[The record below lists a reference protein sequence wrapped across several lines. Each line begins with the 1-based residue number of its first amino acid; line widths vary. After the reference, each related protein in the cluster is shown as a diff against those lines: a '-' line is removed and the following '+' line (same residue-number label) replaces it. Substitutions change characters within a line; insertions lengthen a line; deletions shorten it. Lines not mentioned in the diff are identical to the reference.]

1 MQINLL
7 FEEITGG
14 GKEQMN
20 INRSLAILEAEM
32 LCTGLH
38 KSYDVLSALEYV
50 RQHTAEELYQLSAF
64 KADEIDRILKYWG
77 GID

>member
-1 MQINLL
+1 
-7 FEEITGG
+7 
-14 GKEQMN
+14 MN
-20 INRSLAILEAEM
+20 INRYLAILEAEM

-50 RQHTAEELYQLSAF
+50 KQFTAEELYQLSAF